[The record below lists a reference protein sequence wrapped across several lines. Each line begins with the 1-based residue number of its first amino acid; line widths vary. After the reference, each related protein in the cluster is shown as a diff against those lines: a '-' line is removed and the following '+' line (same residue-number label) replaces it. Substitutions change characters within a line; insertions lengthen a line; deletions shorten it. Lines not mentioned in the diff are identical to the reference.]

1 MRFFRIF
8 GESPLDQCSKSFKES
23 NNSMTTFL
31 KSLIALTAT
40 AVATFS
46 AHALVLGITEGITYK
61 ATDAEIEAKF
71 APIAKAI
78 SIATKQPV
86 KIQIISS
93 YNDLREALRLGQ
105 LDIAFIHPAHVSFE
119 AIKAGTYKSAAW
131 TTGFTDYKVSFLC
144 SEPTPISNWS
154 TVSGKAFV
162 TPAADSITAVMTR
175 AMLRENGIK
184 PEGVNLQNTRYQD
197 AVPFY
202 VDNKFATYG
211 ATASNAVVKTW
222 KDKGGKTC
230 AQSRGMPIKHWLVS
244 SKIDAETTTSVR
256 DALLTMEQNET
267 GKKALAIAGYKGF
280 ISSDVTAEKTLTTW
294 LGL

>member
-1 MRFFRIF
+1 MT
-8 GESPLDQCSKSFKES
+8 SLVKSF
-23 NNSMTTFL
+23 
-31 KSLIALTAT
+31 IALVAT

-46 AHALVLGITEGITYK
+46 AQALVLGITEGITYK
-61 ATDAEIEAKF
+61 ASDADIEAKF

-86 KIQIISS
+86 RIQIISS
-93 YNDLREALRLGQ
+93 YSDLREALKQGQ
-105 LDIAFIHPAHVSFE
+105 LDIAFVHPAHVSLE
-119 AIKAGTYKSAAW
+119 AIKTGAYKSAAW

-144 SEPTPISNWS
+144 SEPTPIANWAS
-154 TVSGKAFV
+154 VSGKAVV
-162 TPAADSITAVMTR
+162 TPDPDSITAVMTR
-175 AMLRENGIK
+175 ALLRENGVK
-184 PEGVNLQNTRYQD
+184 PEVVTLQNTRYQD

-202 VDNKFATYG
+202 VDNKFASYG

-244 SKIDAETTTSVR
+244 SKIDAETTVSVR
-256 DALLTMEQNET
+256 EALLSMEQNET
-267 GKKALAIAGYKGF
+267 GKKALAVAGYKGF
-280 ISSDVTAEKTLTTW
+280 VSSDVSAEKSLTAW